1 MILDK
6 YFAIKPDAYNAH
18 KFVDDVERCINSG
31 MTTGNCVYWEEWVG
45 DYTLDIYSGEIVMS
59 PYNCRNNNIEVIS
72 LTKWLSKYEKLKKN
86 LNDLYYDTV
95 EYLLEKVQNK
105 ELIATDITNIIRL
118 LKETGTII
126 NDKTSEDSLEYIEL
140 PFIEDE

>member
-1 MILDK
+1 M
-6 YFAIKPDAYNAH
+6 P
-18 KFVDDVERCINSG
+18 R
-31 MTTGNCVYWEEWVG
+31 
-45 DYTLDIYSGEIVMS
+45 
-59 PYNCRNNNIEVIS
+59 
-72 LTKWLSKYEKLKKN
+72 LSKDEKLKKN

-95 EYLLEKVQNK
+95 EYLLEKVRNK

-118 LKETGTII
+118 LKETGTIT

>member
-1 MILDK
+1 M
-6 YFAIKPDAYNAH
+6 P
-18 KFVDDVERCINSG
+18 R
-31 MTTGNCVYWEEWVG
+31 
-45 DYTLDIYSGEIVMS
+45 
-59 PYNCRNNNIEVIS
+59 
-72 LTKWLSKYEKLKKN
+72 LSKDEKLKKN
-86 LNDLYYDTV
+86 LDNLYYDTV

-118 LKETGTII
+118 LKETGTIT

>member
-1 MILDK
+1 M
-6 YFAIKPDAYNAH
+6 P
-18 KFVDDVERCINSG
+18 R
-31 MTTGNCVYWEEWVG
+31 
-45 DYTLDIYSGEIVMS
+45 
-59 PYNCRNNNIEVIS
+59 
-72 LTKWLSKYEKLKKN
+72 LSKDEKLKKN
-86 LNDLYYDTV
+86 LDALYYDTV

-105 ELIATDITNIIRL
+105 ELIATDVTNIIRL

>member
-1 MILDK
+1 M
-6 YFAIKPDAYNAH
+6 P
-18 KFVDDVERCINSG
+18 R
-31 MTTGNCVYWEEWVG
+31 
-45 DYTLDIYSGEIVMS
+45 
-59 PYNCRNNNIEVIS
+59 
-72 LTKWLSKYEKLKKN
+72 LSKDEKLKKN
-86 LNDLYYDTV
+86 LDDLYYATV

-126 NDKTSEDSLEYIEL
+126 NDKTSEDSLKYIEL

>member
-1 MILDK
+1 M
-6 YFAIKPDAYNAH
+6 P
-18 KFVDDVERCINSG
+18 R
-31 MTTGNCVYWEEWVG
+31 
-45 DYTLDIYSGEIVMS
+45 
-59 PYNCRNNNIEVIS
+59 
-72 LTKWLSKYEKLKKN
+72 LSKEEKLKKN
-86 LNDLYYDTV
+86 LDDLYYATV

-126 NDKTSEDSLEYIEL
+126 NDKTSEDGLKYIEL

>member
-1 MILDK
+1 M
-6 YFAIKPDAYNAH
+6 P
-18 KFVDDVERCINSG
+18 R
-31 MTTGNCVYWEEWVG
+31 
-45 DYTLDIYSGEIVMS
+45 
-59 PYNCRNNNIEVIS
+59 
-72 LTKWLSKYEKLKKN
+72 LSKDEKLKKN
-86 LNDLYYDTV
+86 LDDLYYATV

-126 NDKTSEDSLEYIEL
+126 NDKTSEDGLEYIEL

>member
-1 MILDK
+1 M
-6 YFAIKPDAYNAH
+6 P
-18 KFVDDVERCINSG
+18 R
-31 MTTGNCVYWEEWVG
+31 
-45 DYTLDIYSGEIVMS
+45 
-59 PYNCRNNNIEVIS
+59 
-72 LTKWLSKYEKLKKN
+72 LSKDEKLKKN
-86 LNDLYYDTV
+86 LDDLYYATV

-118 LKETGTII
+118 LKETGTIT

>member
-1 MILDK
+1 M
-6 YFAIKPDAYNAH
+6 P
-18 KFVDDVERCINSG
+18 R
-31 MTTGNCVYWEEWVG
+31 
-45 DYTLDIYSGEIVMS
+45 
-59 PYNCRNNNIEVIS
+59 
-72 LTKWLSKYEKLKKN
+72 LSKDEKLKKN
-86 LNDLYYDTV
+86 LDDLYYDTV

-126 NDKTSEDSLEYIEL
+126 NDKTSEDSLKYIEL

>member
-1 MILDK
+1 M
-6 YFAIKPDAYNAH
+6 P
-18 KFVDDVERCINSG
+18 R
-31 MTTGNCVYWEEWVG
+31 
-45 DYTLDIYSGEIVMS
+45 
-59 PYNCRNNNIEVIS
+59 
-72 LTKWLSKYEKLKKN
+72 LSKDEKLKKN
-86 LNDLYYDTV
+86 LDALYYDTV

>member
-1 MILDK
+1 M
-6 YFAIKPDAYNAH
+6 P
-18 KFVDDVERCINSG
+18 R
-31 MTTGNCVYWEEWVG
+31 
-45 DYTLDIYSGEIVMS
+45 
-59 PYNCRNNNIEVIS
+59 
-72 LTKWLSKYEKLKKN
+72 LSKDEKLKKN
-86 LNDLYYDTV
+86 LDDLYYDTV

-118 LKETGTII
+118 LKETGTIT

>member
-1 MILDK
+1 M
-6 YFAIKPDAYNAH
+6 P
-18 KFVDDVERCINSG
+18 R
-31 MTTGNCVYWEEWVG
+31 
-45 DYTLDIYSGEIVMS
+45 
-59 PYNCRNNNIEVIS
+59 
-72 LTKWLSKYEKLKKN
+72 LSKDEKLKKN
-86 LNDLYYDTV
+86 LDALYYDTV

-126 NDKTSEDSLEYIEL
+126 NDKTSEDSLKYIEL

>member
-1 MILDK
+1 M
-6 YFAIKPDAYNAH
+6 P
-18 KFVDDVERCINSG
+18 R
-31 MTTGNCVYWEEWVG
+31 
-45 DYTLDIYSGEIVMS
+45 
-59 PYNCRNNNIEVIS
+59 
-72 LTKWLSKYEKLKKN
+72 LSKDEKLKRN
-86 LNDLYYDTV
+86 LDDLYYDTV

-118 LKETGTII
+118 LKETGTIT

>member
-1 MILDK
+1 M
-6 YFAIKPDAYNAH
+6 P
-18 KFVDDVERCINSG
+18 R
-31 MTTGNCVYWEEWVG
+31 
-45 DYTLDIYSGEIVMS
+45 
-59 PYNCRNNNIEVIS
+59 
-72 LTKWLSKYEKLKKN
+72 LSKDEKLKKN
-86 LNDLYYDTV
+86 LDALYYDTV

-126 NDKTSEDSLEYIEL
+126 NDKTSEDGLKYIEL

>member
-1 MILDK
+1 M
-6 YFAIKPDAYNAH
+6 P
-18 KFVDDVERCINSG
+18 R
-31 MTTGNCVYWEEWVG
+31 
-45 DYTLDIYSGEIVMS
+45 
-59 PYNCRNNNIEVIS
+59 
-72 LTKWLSKYEKLKKN
+72 LSKEEKLKKN
-86 LNDLYYDTV
+86 LDDLYYATV

-126 NDKTSEDSLEYIEL
+126 NDKTSEDGLEYIEL

>member
-1 MILDK
+1 M
-6 YFAIKPDAYNAH
+6 P
-18 KFVDDVERCINSG
+18 R
-31 MTTGNCVYWEEWVG
+31 
-45 DYTLDIYSGEIVMS
+45 
-59 PYNCRNNNIEVIS
+59 
-72 LTKWLSKYEKLKKN
+72 LSKDEKLKKN

-118 LKETGTII
+118 LKETGTIT